1 MNAKQV
7 ILLEIFLIL
16 GITIGAAITYFYLSK
31 EKPGLFEEEISI
43 VNIEGEILSGYGN
56 QASSTKIAAKIRELA
71 DDGNV
76 KAIILRINSPG
87 GTPAA
92 AQEIVE
98 AIEYA
103 KDKKPVIASLG
114 DLATSGAY
122 YIALPCNYILAESD
136 TLTGSIGVIWVVEI
150 KVKKY
155 EEEGIDYFVVKS
167 GKMKDMGASWKN
179 VSVEEKELMQEIVN
193 KSFQRFLNEVKIQR
207 NLTDEQINKIK
218 DGRVILG
225 SDALNLS
232 LIDEIGGLNRAI
244 EIAKNL
250 SKAKTAKEKLYL
262 PTEEG
267 YKAINYLESSPHGYI
282 LWSSRPIKKF
292 D

>member
-1 MNAKQV
+1 MNAKQI

-16 GITIGAAITYFYLSK
+16 GIVVGATITYFFLSK
-31 EKPGLFEEEISI
+31 EKPLFEEEISI

-56 QASSTKIAAKIRELA
+56 QASSTKIAGKIRELA

-76 KAIILRINSPG
+76 KAIVLRINSPG

-98 AIEYA
+98 AVEYA
-103 KDKKPVIASLG
+103 KRKKPVIASLG

-122 YIALPCNYILAESD
+122 YIALPCNRILAEPD

-155 EEEGIDYFVVKS
+155 EEEGIDYFIVKS

-179 VSVEEKELMQEIVN
+179 VSVEEKEIMQEIVN
-193 KSFQRFLNEVKIQR
+193 KSFHRFLNEVKIQR
-207 NLTDEQINKIK
+207 NLSDEQINQIK
-218 DGRVILG
+218 DGKVILG

-232 LIDEIGGLNRAI
+232 LIDEIGGLNKAI
-244 EIAKNL
+244 EVAKNM
-250 SKAKTAKEKLYL
+250 SKVKTAKERLYL

-267 YKAINYLESSPHGYI
+267 YKAVNYLESSPYGYI
-282 LWSSRPIKKF
+282 LWSSRPIKVF